1 MVNSIEQLQQYHSL
15 INRKHQHVVS
25 HTCKSVLY
33 TYIIGSISGL
43 ILNGERSTLVASK
56 RYDNIRLW
64 LLKQA
69 ALSQAVP
76 LKILKERPW
85 QIVSLVVSYTVDG
98 GCKNCK
104 QKDTREG
111 KFCTVHVMIY

>member
-43 ILNGERSTLVASK
+43 ILNGERSTLVANK

-76 LKILKERPW
+76 LEILQERSW
-85 QIVSLVVSYTVDG
+85 QIVSLVSYTVDG
-98 GCKNCK
+98 RCKNCK
-104 QKDTREG
+104 QKDMREG
-111 KFCTVHVMIY
+111 KLCTVHVMIY